1 MSTEEGVGESASCM
15 VCMATYLWLG
25 GVLAYERV
33 FVVGLEGGL
42 ETSMLFNVVG
52 RQFVKGGQQ

>member
-1 MSTEEGVGESASCM
+1 MGESASCM